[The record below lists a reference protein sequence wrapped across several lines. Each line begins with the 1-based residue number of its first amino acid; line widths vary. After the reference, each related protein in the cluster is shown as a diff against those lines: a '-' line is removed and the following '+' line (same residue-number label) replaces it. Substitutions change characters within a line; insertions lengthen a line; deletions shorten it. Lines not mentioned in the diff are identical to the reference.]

1 MALDAETKFTVGEIA
16 EAAVQGH
23 LAAQDKYLDAKLE
36 AIEAAVSS
44 GIENL
49 NTKIKL
55 WGLAIL
61 AGQIIVG
68 LTALGVSHLTNTP
81 MVEIGR
87 SAVSAATGLFL

>member
-1 MALDAETKFTVGEIA
+1 VALDAETKFTVGEIA

-23 LAAQDKYLDAKLE
+23 LAAQDKYLEAKLE
-36 AIEAAVSS
+36 AIEATVAG
-44 GIENL
+44 GIKNL
-49 NTKIKL
+49 DTKIKL
-55 WGLAIL
+55 WGIAIL

-87 SAVSAATGLFL
+87 TALHSATGLIL